1 MIQIRTT
8 LFYMIITS
16 FIIQYYLMSL
26 IMVDKSE
33 NIKNS
38 LSKLYL
44 SGIMACI
51 MGITEVFMY
60 DNMMNTTSWF
70 YYLPLIVIV
79 IFLIIM
85 YRQQIGV
92 NEKNYLNEMIEH
104 HSMALLTSN
113 SIIKK
118 TNNGQIKNL
127 AQNIIKSQRSEINYM
142 NQLLKS
148 L

>member
-1 MIQIRTT
+1 
-8 LFYMIITS
+8 
-16 FIIQYYLMSL
+16 
-26 IMVDKSE
+26 MVDKSE

>member
-1 MIQIRTT
+1 
-8 LFYMIITS
+8 
-16 FIIQYYLMSL
+16 
-26 IMVDKSE
+26 MVDKSE
-33 NIKNS
+33 NINNS

-44 SGIMACI
+44 SGIMAGI

-142 NQLLKS
+142 NQLLKF